1 MIYHEQ
7 LVDKTVVSGDLWIS
21 VLPVFVDPAVVVLL
35 CAVHS
40 QMHAVLCD

>member
-1 MIYHEQ
+1 MIYQEQ
-7 LVDKTVVSGDLWIS
+7 QVDKTVVSGDLWVS
-21 VLPVFVDPAVVVLL
+21 VLSVFVDPAVGVLL